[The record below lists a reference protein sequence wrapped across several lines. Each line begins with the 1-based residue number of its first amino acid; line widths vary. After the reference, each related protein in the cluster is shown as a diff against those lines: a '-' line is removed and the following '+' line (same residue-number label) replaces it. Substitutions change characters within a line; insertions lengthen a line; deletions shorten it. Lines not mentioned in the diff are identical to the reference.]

1 MNVDLRCYLVT
12 SGSGPATI
20 NTAAEAARAGTG
32 VIQVRGKELSTAELF
47 ALTCAVADA
56 VNTANPQTRVVVND
70 RVDVALAAR
79 DAGVPVHGVHLG
91 QDDLPVT
98 HARAILGPQAIIGLS
113 AGSLELVRQADTHRE
128 AIDYLGVGP
137 FRPTPT
143 KDTGRQPLGLASYPQ
158 IVAATQLPIVAI
170 GGVGLDDVDELARTG
185 IAGVALVRAIM
196 DAEQPGD
203 VVDEVLVRMQRR

>member
-1 MNVDLRCYLVT
+1 MNLDLRCYLVT
-12 SGSGPATI
+12 SGSGYDTI
-20 NTAAEAARAGTG
+20 NAAAEAARAGAG
-32 VIQVRGKELSTAELF
+32 IIQVRGKDLSTAELF
-47 ALTCAVADA
+47 SLTCAVADS
-56 VNTANPQTRVVVND
+56 VHTTNPQTRVVVND
-70 RVDVALAAR
+70 RVDVVLAAR

-91 QDDLPVT
+91 QDDLPAT
-98 HARAILGPQAIIGLS
+98 NARAVLGTEAIVGLS

-143 KDTGRQPLGLASYPQ
+143 KGTGRQPLGLASYPQ
-158 IVAATQLPIVAI
+158 IVEATRLPVVAI
-170 GGVGLDDVDELARTG
+170 GGISLDDVEELARTG

-203 VVDEVLVRMQRR
+203 VVAEVLARMQHT

>member
-1 MNVDLRCYLVT
+1 MNLDLRCYLVT
-12 SGSGPATI
+12 SGSGYDTI
-20 NTAAEAARAGTG
+20 NAAAEAARAGAG
-32 VIQVRGKELSTAELF
+32 IIQVRGKDLSTAELF
-47 ALTCAVADA
+47 SLTCAVADS
-56 VNTANPQTRVVVND
+56 VHTANPQTRVVVND

-91 QDDLPVT
+91 QDDLPAIN
-98 HARAILGPQAIIGLS
+98 ARAVLGTEAIVGLS

-158 IVAATQLPIVAI
+158 IVEATRLPIVAI
-170 GGVGLDDVDELARTG
+170 GGISLDDVEELARTG

-203 VVDEVLVRMQRR
+203 VVDEVLARMQHT